1 MIAIGA
7 VRGPETTTPAGGGPA
22 GVVLGA
28 NPREEVKVGLF
39 AIAGEE
45 VGFDEILR
53 RRWKEA
59 MSFRETTPAAGGGA
73 AGAVLLDSLWE
84 EDEAG
89 RIRQG
94 RGGGRP

>member
-28 NPREEVKVGLF
+28 NLREEVKVGLF

-45 VGFDEILR
+45 VGFGEI
-53 RRWKEA
+53 
-59 MSFRETTPAAGGGA
+59 PC
-73 AGAVLLDSLWE
+73 
-84 EDEAG
+84 
-89 RIRQG
+89 
-94 RGGGRP
+94 RP